1 MSYMKYLRFIFVLS
15 VLASCSNN
23 DEKQANLILSK
34 SLILEKSMNEINP
47 MNVQDAFTKYK
58 KNIEQLDSNI
68 NLEINE

>member
-1 MSYMKYLRFIFVLS
+1 MSYMKYLRFIFVFS

-23 DEKQANLILSK
+23 DEKQANSILSK

-58 KNIEQLDSNI
+58 KILN
-68 NLEINE
+68 